1 MCRKRIGIYVVKS
14 DMLLQEVLA
23 QALKGVHM

>member
-14 DMLLQEVLA
+14 DMLLQEMLA
-23 QALKGVHM
+23 QAQKGVQV